1 MQRPARSLSL
11 SLSLVSLDA
20 ARFDGEKQIEQ
31 RRERRNVEERKDFDN
46 VEIRYYFHDVEI
58 AATYFFFPSFFLL
71 EMEKRNLYEIEI
83 DI

>member
-1 MQRPARSLSL
+1 MQRPARSL

-58 AATYFFFPSFFLL
+58 AATYFFSLL
-71 EMEKRNLYEIEI
+71 LPFGNGEEKFIR
-83 DI
+83 D